1 MKKIS
6 KRIIIAIMTC
16 LMLFVC
22 ISCDNEAKK
31 YEKMRAELETVV
43 SSVPIKTTED
53 LSFPKKVGDYEVTW
67 TSSNEKVIS
76 NEGVVTRQDEDVTV
90 KITIKI
96 TNGELSVIEEV
107 TIVVPKKEQIEEK
120 PILSFEKVQYEVK
133 VDEKITLNPTIKN
146 AKGNEKV
153 VYEYDNEYLSCEN
166 NTFTALKEG
175 EVVIRAFLEG
185 TSEKIEIKVTISPK
199 DTSKPEV
206 KTIAEVLN
214 SEDGSYIVE
223 GTIIATYARGFL
235 IDDTTGKIL
244 VFLGQEFDGSIK
256 VGDTVKVQGSTS
268 VYGLMKQFGLDTT
281 VEKTGE
287 GAVDQPTATEIDGAK
302 LDEFADLTEAQ
313 VQYVKMTGKLTVSG
327 NYFNLEVSGASKVTG
342 SITYP
347 QDQESLKA
355 LAGKKIEI
363 TGYFIGVTG
372 SSKKYANI
380 MVTEFKEVGG
390 SVIEPEPEVKTI
402 AEILAADLGE
412 YTTEGTVV
420 AVNAKGILIQDETG
434 YIYAFIGQ
442 EPTVKAGDTVKV
454 KGTTSEFAL
463 AKQFGSGIE
472 VTKTGEGTVTHPVA
486 KELDGAKLDEYANA
500 TEAKVEYITFTG
512 TLAAPDRYYNVTVEG
527 ASKVIGSITYPLN
540 ADEIKALNGKTVTVT
555 GYLTGIASSNKYAN
569 VIAVEVKEVGGSVI
583 EPEPEVKTIAEV
595 LNSEDGSYIVEGT
608 IIATYARGFLI
619 DDTTGKI
626 LVFLGQEFD
635 GSIKV
640 GDTVKVQGSTSVYGL
655 MKQFG
660 LDTTVEKTGEGAV
673 DQPTA
678 TEIDGAKLDEFA
690 DLTEA
695 QVQYVKMTGKLT
707 VSGNYFN
714 LEVSGASKVTGSI
727 TYPQDQESLKAL
739 AGKKIEITGYFI
751 GVTGSSK
758 KYANIMVTEFKEVGG
773 SVIEPEPEPEPEPI
787 TGDVVLDFVKNFGT
801 YAGSWSTSYEPK
813 TITGKVLGLNN
824 NIKVVISIANKQKDD
839 QPIAD
844 RPVIAVGKKGIE
856 QTVVVSGFEGKLKD
870 VTFNLK
876 QWNEKKKFDSII
888 IEYSED
894 GTTWTKA
901 SDDAISGGSSA
912 IATNQ
917 EVKSNV
923 DLSTAKY
930 IRLYIKADSSSN
942 QQLGLTSISLNFEK

>member
-1 MKKIS
+1 
-6 KRIIIAIMTC
+6 
-16 LMLFVC
+16 
-22 ISCDNEAKK
+22 
-31 YEKMRAELETVV
+31 
-43 SSVPIKTTED
+43 
-53 LSFPKKVGDYEVTW
+53 
-67 TSSNEKVIS
+67 
-76 NEGVVTRQDEDVTV
+76 
-90 KITIKI
+90 
-96 TNGELSVIEEV
+96 
-107 TIVVPKKEQIEEK
+107 
-120 PILSFEKVQYEVK
+120 
-133 VDEKITLNPTIKN
+133 
-146 AKGNEKV
+146 
-153 VYEYDNEYLSCEN
+153 
-166 NTFTALKEG
+166 
-175 EVVIRAFLEG
+175 
-185 TSEKIEIKVTISPK
+185 
-199 DTSKPEV
+199 
-206 KTIAEVLN
+206 
-214 SEDGSYIVE
+214 
-223 GTIIATYARGFL
+223 
-235 IDDTTGKIL
+235 
-244 VFLGQEFDGSIK
+244 
-256 VGDTVKVQGSTS
+256 
-268 VYGLMKQFGLDTT
+268 
-281 VEKTGE
+281 
-287 GAVDQPTATEIDGAK
+287 
-302 LDEFADLTEAQ
+302 
-313 VQYVKMTGKLTVSG
+313 
-327 NYFNLEVSGASKVTG
+327 
-342 SITYP
+342 
-347 QDQESLKA
+347 
-355 LAGKKIEI
+355 
-363 TGYFIGVTG
+363 
-372 SSKKYANI
+372 

-390 SVIEPEPEVKTI
+390 SVVEPEPEVKTI

-583 EPEPEVKTIAEV
+583 EPEPE
-595 LNSEDGSYIVEGT
+595 
-608 IIATYARGFLI
+608 
-619 DDTTGKI
+619 
-626 LVFLGQEFD
+626 
-635 GSIKV
+635 
-640 GDTVKVQGSTSVYGL
+640 
-655 MKQFG
+655 
-660 LDTTVEKTGEGAV
+660 
-673 DQPTA
+673 
-678 TEIDGAKLDEFA
+678 
-690 DLTEA
+690 
-695 QVQYVKMTGKLT
+695 
-707 VSGNYFN
+707 
-714 LEVSGASKVTGSI
+714 
-727 TYPQDQESLKAL
+727 
-739 AGKKIEITGYFI
+739 
-751 GVTGSSK
+751 
-758 KYANIMVTEFKEVGG
+758 
-773 SVIEPEPEPEPEPI
+773 PI

-813 TITGKVLGLNN
+813 TITGKDLGLNN

>member
-347 QDQESLKA
+347 QEQEALNA
-355 LAGKKIEI
+355 LAGKNIEV

-527 ASKVIGSITYPLN
+527 ASNVIGSITYPLN

-555 GYLTGIASSNKYAN
+555 GYLTGIASNNKYAN
-569 VIAVEVKEVGGSVI
+569 VIAVEV
-583 EPEPEVKTIAEV
+583 
-595 LNSEDGSYIVEGT
+595 
-608 IIATYARGFLI
+608 
-619 DDTTGKI
+619 
-626 LVFLGQEFD
+626 
-635 GSIKV
+635 
-640 GDTVKVQGSTSVYGL
+640 
-655 MKQFG
+655 
-660 LDTTVEKTGEGAV
+660 
-673 DQPTA
+673 
-678 TEIDGAKLDEFA
+678 
-690 DLTEA
+690 
-695 QVQYVKMTGKLT
+695 
-707 VSGNYFN
+707 
-714 LEVSGASKVTGSI
+714 
-727 TYPQDQESLKAL
+727 
-739 AGKKIEITGYFI
+739 
-751 GVTGSSK
+751 
-758 KYANIMVTEFKEVGG
+758 KEVGG

-801 YAGSWSTSYEPK
+801 YAGSWNTSYEPK
-813 TITGKVLGLNN
+813 TITGKDLGLNN
-824 NIKVVISIANKQKDD
+824 SIKVVISIANKQKDD

-894 GTTWTKA
+894 GTIWTKA

-912 IATNQ
+912 IAANQ

>member
-199 DTSKPEV
+199 DISKPEV

-244 VFLGQEFDGSIK
+244 VFLGQEFDDSIK

-347 QDQESLKA
+347 QEQEALNA
-355 LAGKKIEI
+355 LAGK
-363 TGYFIGVTG
+363 
-372 SSKKYANI
+372 N
-380 MVTEFKEVGG
+380 
-390 SVIEPEPEVKTI
+390 
-402 AEILAADLGE
+402 
-412 YTTEGTVV
+412 
-420 AVNAKGILIQDETG
+420 
-434 YIYAFIGQ
+434 
-442 EPTVKAGDTVKV
+442 
-454 KGTTSEFAL
+454 
-463 AKQFGSGIE
+463 IE
-472 VTKTGEGTVTHPVA
+472 V
-486 KELDGAKLDEYANA
+486 
-500 TEAKVEYITFTG
+500 
-512 TLAAPDRYYNVTVEG
+512 
-527 ASKVIGSITYPLN
+527 
-540 ADEIKALNGKTVTVT
+540 
-555 GYLTGIASSNKYAN
+555 
-569 VIAVEVKEVGGSVI
+569 
-583 EPEPEVKTIAEV
+583 
-595 LNSEDGSYIVEGT
+595 
-608 IIATYARGFLI
+608 
-619 DDTTGKI
+619 
-626 LVFLGQEFD
+626 
-635 GSIKV
+635 
-640 GDTVKVQGSTSVYGL
+640 
-655 MKQFG
+655 
-660 LDTTVEKTGEGAV
+660 
-673 DQPTA
+673 
-678 TEIDGAKLDEFA
+678 
-690 DLTEA
+690 
-695 QVQYVKMTGKLT
+695 
-707 VSGNYFN
+707 
-714 LEVSGASKVTGSI
+714 
-727 TYPQDQESLKAL
+727 
-739 AGKKIEITGYFI
+739 TGYFI

-813 TITGKVLGLNN
+813 TITGKDLGLNN

>member
-1 MKKIS
+1 MKKFFALIIAFFMLFAFVGCDNSTEFDFELRFNKIFEDVDVDNVTSDLKLPTSIGSLTIVWESSNTDVLSNGGKIFNTTGEVISVTLTAHMQHEKEKADLSKDLKIAPTGGIKDILEGETGTYKIKGTVVAINARSFIISDGTNGILVFKGGSWACDVEIGEVLELRGETTKYPTSLTEGVGVQFGQGAVYTRVSTGTYTYPAAKELKAADVENYAKEKIIKPEYVKLTGKLSVSDKGDGKVYYNLVIDGTKIKGSLAYPTNSEELKALDGKNVEVYGYIVYGTGSTSVNFLNIVSTEVKEVGGGSVVEPDPETKKIS
-6 KRIIIAIMTC
+6 
-16 LMLFVC
+16 
-22 ISCDNEAKK
+22 D
-31 YEKMRAELETVV
+31 
-43 SSVPIKTTED
+43 
-53 LSFPKKVGDYEVTW
+53 
-67 TSSNEKVIS
+67 
-76 NEGVVTRQDEDVTV
+76 
-90 KITIKI
+90 
-96 TNGELSVIEEV
+96 
-107 TIVVPKKEQIEEK
+107 
-120 PILSFEKVQYEVK
+120 IL
-133 VDEKITLNPTIKN
+133 
-146 AKGNEKV
+146 A
-153 VYEYDNEYLSCEN
+153 
-166 NTFTALKEG
+166 A
-175 EVVIRAFLEG
+175 
-185 TSEKIEIKVTISPK
+185 
-199 DTSKPEV
+199 
-206 KTIAEVLN
+206 
-214 SEDGSYIVE
+214 EDGSYTVKGTVVAINARSFIISDETNSILVFKGGSWACDVKIGEVLELSGETTKYPTSLTEGVGVQFGQGAVYTRVSTGTYTYPAAKELKAADVENYAKEKIIKPEYVKLTGKLSVSDKGDGKVYYNLVIDGTKIKGSLAYPTNSEELKALDGKNVEVYGYIVYGTGSTSVNFLNIVSTEVKEVGGGSVVEPDPETKKISDILAAEDGSYTAE
-223 GTIIATYARGFL
+223 GTVIATYARGFL

-347 QDQESLKA
+347 QDQEALNA
-355 LAGKKIEI
+355 LAGK
-363 TGYFIGVTG
+363 
-372 SSKKYANI
+372 N
-380 MVTEFKEVGG
+380 
-390 SVIEPEPEVKTI
+390 
-402 AEILAADLGE
+402 
-412 YTTEGTVV
+412 
-420 AVNAKGILIQDETG
+420 
-434 YIYAFIGQ
+434 
-442 EPTVKAGDTVKV
+442 
-454 KGTTSEFAL
+454 
-463 AKQFGSGIE
+463 IE
-472 VTKTGEGTVTHPVA
+472 V
-486 KELDGAKLDEYANA
+486 
-500 TEAKVEYITFTG
+500 
-512 TLAAPDRYYNVTVEG
+512 
-527 ASKVIGSITYPLN
+527 
-540 ADEIKALNGKTVTVT
+540 
-555 GYLTGIASSNKYAN
+555 
-569 VIAVEVKEVGGSVI
+569 
-583 EPEPEVKTIAEV
+583 
-595 LNSEDGSYIVEGT
+595 
-608 IIATYARGFLI
+608 
-619 DDTTGKI
+619 
-626 LVFLGQEFD
+626 
-635 GSIKV
+635 
-640 GDTVKVQGSTSVYGL
+640 
-655 MKQFG
+655 
-660 LDTTVEKTGEGAV
+660 
-673 DQPTA
+673 
-678 TEIDGAKLDEFA
+678 
-690 DLTEA
+690 
-695 QVQYVKMTGKLT
+695 
-707 VSGNYFN
+707 
-714 LEVSGASKVTGSI
+714 
-727 TYPQDQESLKAL
+727 
-739 AGKKIEITGYFI
+739 TGYFI

-813 TITGKVLGLNN
+813 TITGKDLGLNN
-824 NIKVVISIANKQKDD
+824 SIKVVISIANKQKDD

>member
-223 GTIIATYARGFL
+223 GTVIATYARGFL

-244 VFLGQEFDGSIK
+244 VFLGQEPAVK
-256 VGDTVKVQGSTS
+256 AGDTVKVQGSTS

-287 GAVDQPTATEIDGAK
+287 GVVDQPTATEIDGAK
-302 LDEFADLTEAQ
+302 LDEFADLKEAQ

-347 QDQESLKA
+347 QEQEALNA
-355 LAGKKIEI
+355 LAGKNIEV

-390 SVIEPEPEVKTI
+390 SVVEPEPEVKTI

-442 EPTVKAGDTVKV
+442 EPAVKVGDTVKV

-512 TLAAPDRYYNVTVEG
+512 TLAADRYYNVTVEG
-527 ASKVIGSITYPLN
+527 ASNVIGSITYPLN

-569 VIAVEVKEVGGSVI
+569 VIAVEVKEVGGSV
-583 EPEPEVKTIAEV
+583 V
-595 LNSEDGSYIVEGT
+595 
-608 IIATYARGFLI
+608 
-619 DDTTGKI
+619 
-626 LVFLGQEFD
+626 
-635 GSIKV
+635 
-640 GDTVKVQGSTSVYGL
+640 
-655 MKQFG
+655 
-660 LDTTVEKTGEGAV
+660 
-673 DQPTA
+673 
-678 TEIDGAKLDEFA
+678 
-690 DLTEA
+690 
-695 QVQYVKMTGKLT
+695 
-707 VSGNYFN
+707 
-714 LEVSGASKVTGSI
+714 
-727 TYPQDQESLKAL
+727 
-739 AGKKIEITGYFI
+739 
-751 GVTGSSK
+751 
-758 KYANIMVTEFKEVGG
+758 
-773 SVIEPEPEPEPEPI
+773 EPEPI

-801 YAGSWSTSYEPK
+801 YANSWKNNYSKLTVTGKDLGLENNISVVLSNASKQTGTITDRPVMASKDGNTEYV
-813 TITGKVLGLNN
+813 TITGFAGSLNN
-824 NIKVVISIANKQKDD
+824 VI
-839 QPIAD
+839 
-844 RPVIAVGKKGIE
+844 IE
-856 QTVVVSGFEGKLKD
+856 LMPWGGTAAAS
-870 VTFNLK
+870 
-876 QWNEKKKFDSII
+876 KKFASIVM
-888 IEYSED
+888 EYSED

-901 SDDAISGGSSA
+901 SDDVITGDPAVVIEG
-912 IATNQ
+912 TQ
-917 EVKSNV
+917 VKSNV
-923 DLSTAKY
+923 SLASAKY
-930 IRLYIKADSSSN
+930 VRLAITGSGSKN
-942 QQLGLTSISLNFEK
+942 MQLGLTSISLNFKK

>member
-223 GTIIATYARGFL
+223 GTVIATYARGFL

-347 QDQESLKA
+347 QDQEALNA
-355 LAGKKIEI
+355 LAGKNIEV

-390 SVIEPEPEVKTI
+390 SVVEPEPEVKTI

-442 EPTVKAGDTVKV
+442 EPTVKVGDTVKV

-527 ASKVIGSITYPLN
+527 ASNVIGSITYPLN

-555 GYLTGIASSNKYAN
+555 GYLTGIASNNKYAN
-569 VIAVEVKEVGGSVI
+569 VIAVEVKEVGGSV
-583 EPEPEVKTIAEV
+583 V
-595 LNSEDGSYIVEGT
+595 
-608 IIATYARGFLI
+608 
-619 DDTTGKI
+619 
-626 LVFLGQEFD
+626 
-635 GSIKV
+635 
-640 GDTVKVQGSTSVYGL
+640 
-655 MKQFG
+655 
-660 LDTTVEKTGEGAV
+660 
-673 DQPTA
+673 
-678 TEIDGAKLDEFA
+678 
-690 DLTEA
+690 
-695 QVQYVKMTGKLT
+695 
-707 VSGNYFN
+707 
-714 LEVSGASKVTGSI
+714 
-727 TYPQDQESLKAL
+727 
-739 AGKKIEITGYFI
+739 
-751 GVTGSSK
+751 
-758 KYANIMVTEFKEVGG
+758 
-773 SVIEPEPEPEPEPI
+773 EPEPEPEPI

-801 YAGSWSTSYEPK
+801 YANSWKKGYS
-813 TITGKVLGLNN
+813 TITLTGKDLGLNN
-824 NIKVVISIANKQKDD
+824 SIKVVMSAASKQE
-839 QPIAD
+839 QQITD
-844 RPVIAVGKKGIE
+844 RPVIAAGKKGTE
-856 QTVVVSGFEGKLKD
+856 QTVVVSGFSGKLKD

-876 QWNEKKKFDSII
+876 QWNENKKFDSII

-930 IRLYIKADSSSN
+930 IRLYFKTSITSSN
-942 QQLGLTSISLNFEK
+942 QQLGLTSISLNFKK

>member
-244 VFLGQEFDGSIK
+244 VFLGQEPAVK
-256 VGDTVKVQGSTS
+256 TGDTVKVQGSTS
-268 VYGLMKQFGLDTT
+268 VYGLMKQFVLGTT

-287 GAVDQPTATEIDGAK
+287 GAVTQPTATEIDGAK
-302 LDEFADLTEAQ
+302 LDEFADLKEAQ

-347 QDQESLKA
+347 QDQEALKA
-355 LAGKKIEI
+355 LAGKNIEV

-390 SVIEPEPEVKTI
+390 SVVEPEPEVKTI

-442 EPTVKAGDTVKV
+442 EPTVKVGDTVKV

-527 ASKVIGSITYPLN
+527 ASNVIGSITYPLN

-569 VIAVEVKEVGGSVI
+569 VIAVEVKEVGGSVV
-583 EPEPEVKTIAEV
+583 EPEPEVKTIAEI
-595 LNSEDGSYIVEGT
+595 LAADLGEYTTEGT
-608 IIATYARGFLI
+608 VVAVNAKGILIQDETGYIYAFI
-619 DDTTGKI
+619 
-626 LVFLGQEFD
+626 GQEPTV
-635 GSIKV
+635 KV
-640 GDTVKVQGSTSVYGL
+640 GDTVKVKGTTSEFAL
-655 MKQFG
+655 AKQFG
-660 LDTTVEKTGEGAV
+660 SGIEVTKTGEGTVTHPVAK
-673 DQPTA
+673 
-678 TEIDGAKLDEFA
+678 ELDGAKLDEYA
-690 DLTEA
+690 NATEA
-695 QVQYVKMTGKLT
+695 KVEYITFTGTLAAPDRYYNVT
-707 VSGNYFN
+707 V
-714 LEVSGASKVTGSI
+714 EGASNVIGSI
-727 TYPQDQESLKAL
+727 TYPLNADEIKAL
-739 AGKKIEITGYFI
+739 NGKTVTVTGYL
-751 GVTGSSK
+751 TGIASSN
-758 KYANIMVTEFKEVGG
+758 KYANVIAVEVKEVGG
-773 SVIEPEPEPEPEPI
+773 SVVEPEPEPEPI

-801 YAGSWSTSYEPK
+801 YANSWKKGYS
-813 TITGKVLGLNN
+813 TITLTGKDLGLNN
-824 NIKVVISIANKQKDD
+824 SIKVVMSAASKQE
-839 QPIAD
+839 QQITD
-844 RPVIAVGKKGIE
+844 RPVIAAGIKGTE
-856 QTVVVSGFEGKLKD
+856 QTVVVSGFSGKLKD

-876 QWNEKKKFDSII
+876 QWNENKKFDSII

-930 IRLYIKADSSSN
+930 IRLYFKTSITSSN
-942 QQLGLTSISLNFEK
+942 QQLGLTSISLNFKK

>member
-347 QDQESLKA
+347 QEQEALNA
-355 LAGKKIEI
+355 LAGK
-363 TGYFIGVTG
+363 
-372 SSKKYANI
+372 N
-380 MVTEFKEVGG
+380 
-390 SVIEPEPEVKTI
+390 
-402 AEILAADLGE
+402 
-412 YTTEGTVV
+412 
-420 AVNAKGILIQDETG
+420 
-434 YIYAFIGQ
+434 
-442 EPTVKAGDTVKV
+442 
-454 KGTTSEFAL
+454 
-463 AKQFGSGIE
+463 IE
-472 VTKTGEGTVTHPVA
+472 V
-486 KELDGAKLDEYANA
+486 
-500 TEAKVEYITFTG
+500 
-512 TLAAPDRYYNVTVEG
+512 
-527 ASKVIGSITYPLN
+527 
-540 ADEIKALNGKTVTVT
+540 
-555 GYLTGIASSNKYAN
+555 
-569 VIAVEVKEVGGSVI
+569 
-583 EPEPEVKTIAEV
+583 
-595 LNSEDGSYIVEGT
+595 
-608 IIATYARGFLI
+608 
-619 DDTTGKI
+619 
-626 LVFLGQEFD
+626 
-635 GSIKV
+635 
-640 GDTVKVQGSTSVYGL
+640 
-655 MKQFG
+655 
-660 LDTTVEKTGEGAV
+660 
-673 DQPTA
+673 
-678 TEIDGAKLDEFA
+678 
-690 DLTEA
+690 
-695 QVQYVKMTGKLT
+695 
-707 VSGNYFN
+707 
-714 LEVSGASKVTGSI
+714 
-727 TYPQDQESLKAL
+727 
-739 AGKKIEITGYFI
+739 TGYFI

-813 TITGKVLGLNN
+813 TITGKDLGLNN

>member
-6 KRIIIAIMTC
+6 KRIIVAIMTC

-281 VEKTGE
+281 VENTGE

-347 QDQESLKA
+347 QDQEALNA
-355 LAGKKIEI
+355 LAGKNIEV

-390 SVIEPEPEVKTI
+390 SVVEPEPEVKTI

-583 EPEPEVKTIAEV
+583 EPEPE
-595 LNSEDGSYIVEGT
+595 
-608 IIATYARGFLI
+608 
-619 DDTTGKI
+619 
-626 LVFLGQEFD
+626 
-635 GSIKV
+635 
-640 GDTVKVQGSTSVYGL
+640 
-655 MKQFG
+655 
-660 LDTTVEKTGEGAV
+660 
-673 DQPTA
+673 
-678 TEIDGAKLDEFA
+678 
-690 DLTEA
+690 
-695 QVQYVKMTGKLT
+695 
-707 VSGNYFN
+707 
-714 LEVSGASKVTGSI
+714 
-727 TYPQDQESLKAL
+727 
-739 AGKKIEITGYFI
+739 
-751 GVTGSSK
+751 
-758 KYANIMVTEFKEVGG
+758 
-773 SVIEPEPEPEPEPI
+773 PI

-813 TITGKVLGLNN
+813 TITGKDLGLNN

>member
-1 MKKIS
+1 MKKIFAL
-6 KRIIIAIMTC
+6 IIAFF
-16 LMLFVC
+16 MLFAFVG
-22 ISCDNEAKK
+22 CDNSTEFDFELRFNKIFEDVDVDNVTSDLKLPTSIGSLTIVWESSNTDVLSNDGKIFNTTGEVISVTLTAHMQH
-31 YEKMRAELETVV
+31 EKEKADLSKDLKIAPTGGIKDILEGETGTYKIKGTVV
-43 SSVPIKTTED
+43 AINARSFIISDGTNGILVFKGGSWACDVEIGEVLELRGETTKY
-53 LSFPKKVGDYEVTW
+53 P
-67 TSSNEKVIS
+67 TSLT
-76 NEGVVTRQDEDVTV
+76 EGVGVQFGQDAVYTRVSTGTYTYPAAKELKAADVENYAKEKIIKPEYV
-90 KITIKI
+90 KLTGK
-96 TNGELSVIEEV
+96 LSVSDKGDGKVYYNLVIDGTKIKGSLAYPTNSEELKALDGKNV
-107 TIVVPKKEQIEEK
+107 EVYGYIVYGTGSTSVNFLNIV
-120 PILSFEKVQYEVK
+120 STEVK
-133 VDEKITLNPTIKN
+133 EVGGSVVEPDPETKKISDIL
-146 AKGNEKV
+146 A
-153 VYEYDNEYLSCEN
+153 
-166 NTFTALKEG
+166 
-175 EVVIRAFLEG
+175 
-185 TSEKIEIKVTISPK
+185 
-199 DTSKPEV
+199 
-206 KTIAEVLN
+206 
-214 SEDGSYIVE
+214 SEDGSYTAE
-223 GTIIATYARGFL
+223 GTVIATYARGFL

-268 VYGLMKQFGLDTT
+268 VYGLMKQFGLDTI

-347 QDQESLKA
+347 QDQEALNA
-355 LAGKKIEI
+355 LAGKNIEV

-390 SVIEPEPEVKTI
+390 SVVEPEPEVKTI

-442 EPTVKAGDTVKV
+442 EPTVKVGDTVKV

-527 ASKVIGSITYPLN
+527 ASNVIGSITYPLN

-555 GYLTGIASSNKYAN
+555 GYLTGIASNNKYAN

-583 EPEPEVKTIAEV
+583 
-595 LNSEDGSYIVEGT
+595 
-608 IIATYARGFLI
+608 
-619 DDTTGKI
+619 
-626 LVFLGQEFD
+626 
-635 GSIKV
+635 
-640 GDTVKVQGSTSVYGL
+640 
-655 MKQFG
+655 
-660 LDTTVEKTGEGAV
+660 
-673 DQPTA
+673 
-678 TEIDGAKLDEFA
+678 
-690 DLTEA
+690 
-695 QVQYVKMTGKLT
+695 
-707 VSGNYFN
+707 
-714 LEVSGASKVTGSI
+714 
-727 TYPQDQESLKAL
+727 
-739 AGKKIEITGYFI
+739 
-751 GVTGSSK
+751 
-758 KYANIMVTEFKEVGG
+758 
-773 SVIEPEPEPEPEPI
+773 EPEPEPI

-813 TITGKVLGLNN
+813 TITGKDLGLNN
-824 NIKVVISIANKQKDD
+824 SIKVVISIANKQKDD

-912 IATNQ
+912 IAANQ